1 MVTHTSST
9 LTVTLAGQRLKR
21 YRVSHSTQVNNK
33 NGLQDGSEPL
43 EDHKKFQLTEDPH
56 SIHKTSQTLQE
67 NGVSNIENHQHIMPR
82 AMEELK

>member
-1 MVTHTSST
+1 M
-9 LTVTLAGQRLKR
+9 LTVNLAGQRLKR
-21 YRVSHSTQVNNK
+21 YRVSHSSQQK
-33 NGLQDGSEPL
+33 NGLHDGLEPL